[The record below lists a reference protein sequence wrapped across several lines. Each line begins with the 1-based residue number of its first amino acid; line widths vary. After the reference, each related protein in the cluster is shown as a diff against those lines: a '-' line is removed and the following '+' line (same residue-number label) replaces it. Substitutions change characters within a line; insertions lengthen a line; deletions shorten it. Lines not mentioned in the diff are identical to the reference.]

1 MEVSNTVVRAPGNSS
16 IGRVAELDSL
26 RGIAAVTVVC
36 HHCRLAFF
44 TTEPHWYLLPLF
56 AGHEAVVLFFVLSG
70 YVLSLPMWTKKTSA
84 YPEYL
89 VRRVSRIY
97 LPYLAAAIVAGIGC
111 YFFVGSR
118 LPLTPWFYAT
128 WQTPLSA
135 QVVWEQLTMHT
146 RGVLNTAFW
155 SLRYEMEMSL
165 IFPFLCLLMVR
176 MGRHS
181 GLFLAGATVILAA
194 LLFRVGWRGTNLAQ
208 TMYYSTSFIAG
219 AALARERE
227 TLKKVVGGV
236 RTPLLWLM
244 LLISIA
250 AYCYGP
256 LFSPVQRLTDLLTVL
271 GSCGVILL
279 IQDPRLR
286 TGLKTRVAEYLG
298 RISYSSYLIHGTIL
312 FTGLNLL
319 YGKVSLTVFAAIYGV
334 TTLIAAHLFCISVEE
349 PSLRLGKRLAK
360 RMQQRKTVQTQLTK
374 KAFGVE

>member
-1 MEVSNTVVRAPGNSS
+1 MEVSNAVERAPGNFS

-44 TTEPHWYLLPLF
+44 TTEPSWYLLPLF

-70 YVLSLPMWTKKTSA
+70 YVLSLPMWTKRSP

-97 LPYLAAAIVAGIGC
+97 LPYLAAAVVAGIGC

-135 QVVWEQLTMHT
+135 QVVWEQFTMNT
-146 RGVLNTAFW
+146 RSVLNTAFW

-165 IFPFLCLLMVR
+165 IFPFLCLLMMR

-181 GLFLAGATVILAA
+181 GLFLVVATAISAN
-194 LLFRVGWRGTNLAQ
+194 LLLRTGWRGTNLVQ

-227 TLKKVVGGV
+227 TLKKIVGGIQ
-236 RTPLLWLM
+236 TPLLWLM
-244 LLISIA
+244 LLLSLA

-256 LFSPVQRLTDLLTVL
+256 LFSPLQRLTDLLTIL
-271 GSCGVILL
+271 GSCGVILF
-279 IQDPRLR
+279 IQDARLR
-286 TGLKTRVAEYLG
+286 VGLKSRVAEYLG

-312 FTGLNLL
+312 FAGLNLF
-319 YGKVSLTVFAAIYGV
+319 YGKVSLMVFAAIYGV
-334 TTLIAAHLFCISVEE
+334 TTLIAAHLFCISIEE

-360 RMQQRKTVQTQLTK
+360 RMQQRKAVHTQLTK